1 MHALSVRPVVQVDAE
16 RSGDVIARGTLED
29 VTKMMLELGKAVYI
43 QELEGPFLK
52 RSKDFFLYDSTSSD
66 ACRRCLPLVVHVY
79 LA

>member
-1 MHALSVRPVVQVDAE
+1 MNAASVWPVSQVDAE

-52 RSKDFFLYDSTSSD
+52 RSKDFFLCDPTSID
-66 ACRRCLPLVVHVY
+66 A
-79 LA
+79 AAG